1 MSAELV
7 MLNVNELK
15 NKTLKTQLNK
25 INTAIVSGKKS
36 QWNIAEAICK
46 IMTDSLYVDDFE
58 NEKEFADYMG
68 MSRPNLNKLKRCV
81 EYRDTLEL
89 NDYSTSKVMEFLPL
103 TVEQT
108 KDLIE
113 KNCITSNDTVSD
125 IRYLVKDYR
134 LINGLIEEKA
144 ENVSCETSETE
155 EVEETE
161 ETETE
166 VTTEEDYIEVSIPLL
181 AIVNNKVS
189 YENITIPK
197 GVFYKL
203 IDAIE
208 SVLS

>member
-58 NEKEFADYMG
+58 NEKELADYMG

-125 IRYLVKDYR
+125 IRDLVKDYR

-144 ENVSCETSETE
+144 ENVSRETL
-155 EVEETE
+155 ETE
-161 ETETE
+161 ETEESEETE
-166 VTTEEDYIEVSIPLL
+166 VTSEDDYIEVKIPLL
-181 AIVNNKVS
+181 AIINNKVS

>member
-125 IRYLVKDYR
+125 IRDLVKDCR
-134 LINGLIEEKA
+134 LINGLSEDTT
-144 ENVSCETSETE
+144 ENVSRETSETE
-155 EVEETE
+155 EAEEE
-161 ETETE
+161 PE
-166 VTTEEDYIEVSIPLL
+166 VTTEENDYIDVQIPLL
-181 AIVNNKVS
+181 AIINNKVS

>member
-1 MSAELV
+1 MKEEMIA
-7 MLNVNELK
+7 LNINDLK
-15 NKTLKTQLNK
+15 NKSLKTQLNK
-25 INTAIVSGKKS
+25 VNTAIVSGKKS

-46 IMTDSLYVDDFE
+46 IMTDSLYLDDFE
-58 NEKEFADYMG
+58 NEKEFANYMN

-89 NDYSTSKVMEFLPL
+89 TDYSTSKVMEFLPL

-113 KNCITSNDTVSD
+113 KNCITSNDTVAD
-125 IRYLVKDYR
+125 IRDLVKDYR
-134 LINGLIEEKA
+134 LINGLIEEKK
-144 ENVSCETSETE
+144 ENVSCETE

-166 VTTEEDYIEVSIPLL
+166 VITKDDYIEVSLPSSIDK
-181 AIVNNKVS
+181 NKVS
-189 YENITIPK
+189 YEKIMMSKELFI
-197 GVFYKL
+197 KL
-203 IDAIE
+203 VNAIE

>member
-1 MSAELV
+1 MSAEMV
-7 MLNVNELK
+7 MLNVNDLK
-15 NKTLKTQLNK
+15 NKSLKTQLNK
-25 INTAIVSGKKS
+25 VNTAIVSGKKS

-46 IMTDSLYVDDFE
+46 IMTDSLYADDFE
-58 NEKEFADYMG
+58 NEKEFADYMN

-89 NDYSTSKVMEFLPL
+89 TDYSTSKVMEFLPL

-113 KNCITSNDTVSD
+113 KNCITSNDTVAD
-125 IRYLVKDYR
+125 IRELVKDYR
-134 LINGLIEEKA
+134 LINGLIEEKK
-144 ENVSCETSETE
+144 ENVSHETE

-166 VTTEEDYIEVSIPLL
+166 VITENDYIEVSLPTSIDK
-181 AIVNNKVS
+181 NKVS
-189 YENITIPK
+189 YEKVMMTKELFI
-197 GVFYKL
+197 KL
-203 IDAIE
+203 VNAVE

>member
-125 IRYLVKDYR
+125 IRDLVKDYR
-134 LINGLIEEKA
+134 LINGLIEDKT
-144 ENVSCETSETE
+144 ENVSRETSETE
-155 EVEETE
+155 EAEEVE
-161 ETETE
+161 ETE

>member
-7 MLNVNELK
+7 LLNVNELE
-15 NKTLKTQLNK
+15 NKSLKTQLNK

-46 IMTDSLYVDDFE
+46 IMTDSLYSDDFE
-58 NEKEFADYMG
+58 NEKEFVYYMN

-89 NDYSTSKVMEFLPL
+89 TDYSTSKVMELLPL
-103 TVEQT
+103 TVEQAR
-108 KDLIE
+108 DLIE
-113 KNCITSNDTVSD
+113 KNCITSNDTVAD
-125 IRYLVKDYR
+125 IRDLVKNYR
-134 LINGLIEEKA
+134 LINGLIEYKT

-161 ETETE
+161 ETEE
-166 VTTEEDYIEVSIPLL
+166 TTENGYIEVSLPSSI
-181 AIVNNKVS
+181 NKKNKVS
-189 YENITIPK
+189 YETVMLSKEIFN
-197 GVFYKL
+197 KL
-203 IDAIE
+203 VDAIE

>member
-1 MSAELV
+1 MKEEMIA
-7 MLNVNELK
+7 LNINELK
-15 NKTLKTQLNK
+15 NKSLKTQLNK
-25 INTAIVSGKKS
+25 VNTAIVSGKKS

-46 IMTDSLYVDDFE
+46 IMTDSLYADDFE
-58 NEKEFADYMG
+58 NEKEFADYMN

-89 NDYSTSKVMEFLPL
+89 TDYSTSKVMELLPL
-103 TVEQT
+103 TVEQA

-125 IRYLVKDYR
+125 IRDLVKDYR
-134 LINGLIEEKA
+134 LINGLIEEKT
-144 ENVSCETSETE
+144 ENVSHETE

-166 VTTEEDYIEVSIPLL
+166 VITENDYIEVSLPSSIDKK
-181 AIVNNKVS
+181 NKVS
-189 YENITIPK
+189 YEKIMMTKELFI
-197 GVFYKL
+197 KL
-203 IDAIE
+203 VNAIE

>member
-7 MLNVNELK
+7 LVNVNELK

-36 QWNIAEAICK
+36 QWNIAEAIYK

-125 IRYLVKDYR
+125 IRELVKDYR
-134 LINGLIEEKA
+134 LINGLIEDKT
-144 ENVSCETSETE
+144 ENVSRETSETE
-155 EVEETE
+155 ETE
-161 ETETE
+161 EVEETE

>member
-1 MSAELV
+1 MKEEMIA
-7 MLNVNELK
+7 LNINDLK
-15 NKTLKTQLNK
+15 NKSLKTQLNK
-25 INTAIVSGKKS
+25 VNTAIVSGKKS

-46 IMTDSLYVDDFE
+46 IMSESLYADDFE
-58 NEKEFADYMG
+58 NEKEFADYMN

-89 NDYSTSKVMEFLPL
+89 TDYSTSKVMEFLPL
-103 TVEQT
+103 TVEQA

-125 IRYLVKDYR
+125 IRDLVKDYR
-134 LINGLIEEKA
+134 LINGLIEEKT
-144 ENVSCETSETE
+144 ENVSHETE

-166 VTTEEDYIEVSIPLL
+166 VITENDYIEVSLPSSIDK
-181 AIVNNKVS
+181 NKVS
-189 YENITIPK
+189 YEKIMLSKELFI
-197 GVFYKL
+197 KL
-203 IDAIE
+203 VNAIE

>member
-125 IRYLVKDYR
+125 IRDLVKDYR
-134 LINGLIEEKA
+134 LINGLIEDKT
-144 ENVSCETSETE
+144 ENVSLETLETE
-155 EVEETE
+155 EAEEAEETE
-161 ETETE
+161 E
-166 VTTEEDYIEVSIPLL
+166 TTEEDYIEVSIPLL
-181 AIVNNKVS
+181 AIINNKVS
-189 YENITIPK
+189 YENVMIPK

>member
-36 QWNIAEAICK
+36 QWNIAEAVYK
-46 IMTDSLYVDDFE
+46 IMTDSLYADDFE

-68 MSRPNLNKLKRCV
+68 MSRPNLNKLKRIV
-81 EYRDTLEL
+81 EYRDILEL

-108 KDLIE
+108 KDIIE

-125 IRYLVKDYR
+125 IRDLVKDYR
-134 LINGLIEEKA
+134 LINGLIEDKT
-144 ENVSCETSETE
+144 ENVSSETLETE
-155 EVEETE
+155 EVEESE
-161 ETETE
+161 ETE
-166 VTTEEDYIEVSIPLL
+166 VTTEEDYIEVQIPLL

>member
-125 IRYLVKDYR
+125 IRDLVKDYR

-144 ENVSCETSETE
+144 ENVSRETLET
-155 EVEETE
+155 EETE
-161 ETETE
+161 ESEETE
-166 VTTEEDYIEVSIPLL
+166 VTTEDDYIEVQIPLL
-181 AIVNNKVS
+181 AIINNKVS

>member
-125 IRYLVKDYR
+125 IRDLVKDYR
-134 LINGLIEEKA
+134 LINGLIEEKT
-144 ENVSCETSETE
+144 ENVSRETSETE
-155 EVEETE
+155 ETEETE
-161 ETETE
+161 EPE
-166 VTTEEDYIEVSIPLL
+166 VTTEEDYIEVQIPLL
-181 AIVNNKVS
+181 AIINNKVS

>member
-1 MSAELV
+1 MSTELV

-15 NKTLKTQLNK
+15 NKTLKTQLSK

-125 IRYLVKDYR
+125 IRDLVKDYR
-134 LINGLIEEKA
+134 LINGLIEDKT
-144 ENVSCETSETE
+144 ENVSRETSETE
-155 EVEETE
+155 EAEEVE
-161 ETETE
+161 ETE

>member
-7 MLNVNELK
+7 MLNLDELK

-125 IRYLVKDYR
+125 IRDLVKDYR
-134 LINGLIEEKA
+134 LINGLIEDKT
-144 ENVSCETSETE
+144 ENVSRETSETE
-155 EVEETE
+155 EPEEVE
-161 ETETE
+161 ETE

>member
-125 IRYLVKDYR
+125 IRDLVKDYR
-134 LINGLIEEKA
+134 LINGLIEDKT
-144 ENVSCETSETE
+144 ENVSRET
-155 EVEETE
+155 VETE
-161 ETETE
+161 ETKEREDPEETK
-166 VTTEEDYIEVSIPLL
+166 EEDYIEVSIPLL
-181 AIVNNKVS
+181 AIINNKVS

>member
-1 MSAELV
+1 MSAEMV
-7 MLNVNELK
+7 MLNVNDLK
-15 NKTLKTQLNK
+15 NKSLKTQLNK
-25 INTAIVSGKKS
+25 VNTAIVSGKKS

-46 IMTDSLYVDDFE
+46 IMTDSLYADDFE
-58 NEKEFADYMG
+58 NEKEFAYYMN

-89 NDYSTSKVMEFLPL
+89 TDYSTSKVMEFLPL

-113 KNCITSNDTVSD
+113 KNCITSNDTVAD
-125 IRYLVKDYR
+125 IRELVKDYR
-134 LINGLIEEKA
+134 LINGLIEEKK
-144 ENVSCETSETE
+144 ENVSHETE

-166 VTTEEDYIEVSIPLL
+166 VITENDYIEVSLPTSIDK
-181 AIVNNKVS
+181 NKVS
-189 YENITIPK
+189 YEKVMMTKELFI
-197 GVFYKL
+197 KL
-203 IDAIE
+203 VNAVE

>member
-125 IRYLVKDYR
+125 IRDLVKDYR
-134 LINGLIEEKA
+134 LINGLIEDKT
-144 ENVSCETSETE
+144 ENVSRETSETE
-155 EVEETE
+155 EVEEE
-161 ETETE
+161 PE
-166 VTTEEDYIEVSIPLL
+166 VTTEENDYIEVQIPLL
-181 AIVNNKVS
+181 AIINNKVS